1 MGQTVVNRD
10 KDQDQSELNGELAC
24 VSVIRKMKNHSSNG
38 SSGNNA
44 KAISLTN
51 KLITYTHTHTR
62 INECDRMPTALCL
75 THVRS
80 AKMKGER
87 ERI

>member
-51 KLITYTHTHTR
+51 KLITYTHTHTHKWMR
-62 INECDRMPTALCL
+62 PHAYCALSHSC
-75 THVRS
+75 
-80 AKMKGER
+80 
-87 ERI
+87 